1 VQDEISSR
9 LKLEVHLSHA
19 DILGV
24 VSACKL
30 VGNVQ
35 GRLEERVKKFLYQV
49 GAKMDQV
56 AVGGI
61 KLKPQRASMVMDF
74 RTFAG
79 NASVPAASW
88 QPHSSCRRETASEN
102 LDELARILLLS
113 SSVVI

>member
-1 VQDEISSR
+1 MQDEISSR
-9 LKLEVHLSHA
+9 LKLEVHLPHA

-30 VGNVQ
+30 SGNVQ

-61 KLKPQRASMVMDF
+61 ELKRRASMVMDF

-88 QPHSSCRRETASEN
+88 QPLFLMSS
-102 LDELARILLLS
+102 
-113 SSVVI
+113 